1 MDSDAP
7 QQKGKKRKARLS
19 LPAETMNREKE
30 QQSDGE
36 TRESGKNVKR
46 KLDEKAVN
54 IPLKKKK
61 KKKKAKNRDKHEVEE
76 TVRRAEKKQ
85 KERGIG
91 DVERKRKKHK
101 MEKETEDK
109 PVMQEGGMEEEKE
122 QECLTEVKRET
133 DEWRDQL
140 IEQLEE
146 FIPDVRKRSA
156 DNINKL
162 IRYDLQR
169 FRAFKQ
175 QGRTGGGSPGPCW
188 SLTPELFHRC
198 VSALG
203 PLLPGGEPA
212 DRAQHPGL
220 PVSDGHRLG
229 RPAAVPT
236 PLQRARGA
244 DQTAEDQVPLPDQ
257 DR

>member
-1 MDSDAP
+1 MDTDSP
-7 QQKGKKRKARLS
+7 KQKRKKRKARPT
-19 LPAETMNREKE
+19 LPAERMNREEE
-30 QQSDGE
+30 QQRDGE
-36 TRESGKNVKR
+36 TREFGKKDKR
-46 KLDEKAVN
+46 KTDKKAVN

-61 KKKKAKNRDKHEVEE
+61 KKKKANNRDRDDVEE
-76 TVRRAEKKQ
+76 TGKRREKKQ
-85 KERGIG
+85 RDRGTCG
-91 DVERKRKKHK
+91 VEKKRKKDK
-101 MEKETEDK
+101 MEKEGDK
-109 PVMQEGGMEEEKE
+109 SVMQDGGMEEQKE
-122 QECLTEVKRET
+122 EECLTEVKRET

-169 FRAFKQ
+169 FRTFKQ
-175 QGRTGGGSPGPCW
+175 QGRTGEGSPAPSW

-212 DRAQHPGL
+212 DRTQHPRL
-220 PVSDGHRLG
+220 PVSDGHRLS
-229 RPAAVPT
+229 RPAALPS
-236 PLQRARGA
+236 PLQRAGGA
-244 DQTAEDQVPLPDQ
+244 DPTAEDQVPLPDQ